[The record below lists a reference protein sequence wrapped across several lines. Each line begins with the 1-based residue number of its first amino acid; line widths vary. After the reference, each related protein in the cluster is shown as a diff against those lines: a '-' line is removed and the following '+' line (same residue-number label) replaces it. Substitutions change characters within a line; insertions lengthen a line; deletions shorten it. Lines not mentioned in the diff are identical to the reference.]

1 MYIWQRK
8 QWPNWRWDLQALG
21 NLQVR
26 VAHKQG
32 RLLGKVEG
40 LGFDLRNEAHL
51 QTLTEDVVKSSS
63 IEGEELPVDQVRSSI
78 ARQLGLF
85 TSNEVPST
93 PAVDGVV
100 EMLAD
105 AASNFAAPLTR
116 KRLLN
121 WHRQLFPE
129 GVGLRE
135 FRIGKFR
142 SDKGGSMQVVSGPI
156 GREKVHYQAPPADQ
170 LIDSV
175 KEFQAWFN
183 ASSTPPTLI
192 TVGVAHLWFVTL
204 HPFDDGNGRIAR
216 AIADMA
222 LARSD
227 QSVQR
232 FYSMSAQIRDER
244 EMYYQQLERTQGGD
258 LDITEWLEWF
268 LECLDRAL
276 DKSDE
281 TIENVLKKARFWQQ
295 LSGAALNERQH
306 NMLTRLIDNFEGK
319 LTTSKWAKISHC
331 SQDTATRDIKH
342 LIEIGVLTKD
352 AGGGRSTSYSLTVV
366 VDRPGIAVP

>member
-1 MYIWQRK
+1 VFIWQRD
-8 QWPNWRWDLQALG
+8 QWPGWRWDPDVLG
-21 NLQVR
+21 NLQAR

-32 RLLGKVEG
+32 RLLGKMEG

-51 QTLTEDVVKSSS
+51 QTLTEDVVQSSS

-85 TSNEVPST
+85 TANEVPST

-105 AASNFAAPLTR
+105 AASNYSRPLTQ

-135 FRIGKFR
+135 FRIGKWR
-142 SDKGGSMQVVSGPI
+142 NDKGGPMQVVSGPI
-156 GREKVHYQAPPADQ
+156 GREQVHYQAPPASE
-170 LIDSV
+170 LKIGA
-175 KEFQAWFN
+175 KEFISWFN
-183 ASSTPPTLI
+183 SADTPDTLI

-244 EMYYQQLERTQGGD
+244 EVYYQQLERTQRGD
-258 LDITEWLEWF
+258 LDVTQWLVWF
-268 LECLDRAL
+268 LSCLDRAL
-276 DKSDE
+276 DKSDK
-281 TIENVLKKARFWQQ
+281 TIESVLHKARLWQR
-295 LSGAALNERQH
+295 LTGTSLNERQH
-306 NMLTRLIDNFEGK
+306 NMLNRLLDQFEGK
-319 LTTSKWAKISHC
+319 LTTSKWAKMSRC
-331 SQDTATRDIKH
+331 SQDTAARDIKQ
-342 LIEIGVLTKD
+342 LMEIGVLARD
-352 AGGGRSTSYSLTVV
+352 VGGGRSTSYSLVLK
-366 VDRPGIAVP
+366 

>member
-8 QWPNWRWDLQALG
+8 QWPDWQWDLEVLG
-21 NLQVR
+21 NLQANVS
-26 VAHKQG
+26 HKQG
-32 RLLGKVEG
+32 RLLGKMEG

-51 QTLTEDVVKSSS
+51 QTLTEDVVQSSS

-85 TSNEVPST
+85 TANEVPST

-105 AASNFAAPLTR
+105 AAGNYASPLTQ

-121 WHRQLFPE
+121 WHRQLFPQ

-135 FRIGKFR
+135 FRIGKWR
-142 SDKGGSMQVVSGPI
+142 NDKAGPMQVVSGPI
-156 GREKVHYQAPPADQ
+156 GREKVHYQAPPADE
-170 LIDSV
+170 LKNSV
-175 KEFQAWFN
+175 KHFLNWFS
-183 ASSTPPTLI
+183 AAGTPNTLI

-244 EMYYQQLERTQGGD
+244 EAYYQQLERTQHGD
-258 LDITEWLEWF
+258 LNITSWLTWF
-268 LECLDRAL
+268 LECLDRSL
-276 DKSDE
+276 DKSDK
-281 TIENVLKKARFWQQ
+281 TIENVLQKARLWQR
-295 LSGAALNERQH
+295 LTGAGLNERQH
-306 NMLTRLIDNFEGK
+306 LMLNRLLDQFEGK
-319 LTTSKWAKISHC
+319 LTTSKWAKISRC
-331 SQDTATRDIKH
+331 SQDTAARDIKQ
-342 LIEIGVLTKD
+342 LIEIGVIERD
-352 AGGGRSTSYSLTVV
+352 AGGGRSTSYSLVLKNERRTAF
-366 VDRPGIAVP
+366 DK